1 MPTLNAR
8 PSCQLDDWPAEITET
23 LARHDAT
30 NPGQPN
36 APFPINQIVHKSN
49 DPLDADMELLARYK
63 VPVFITSRGAR
74 AQINSA
80 EHRHGGLVLHDVVNN
95 TFARKAIEKGEDGL
109 IAVAAGEGSHAG
121 VKSPF
126 ALVQDIRRCLDG
138 PLALSGCIA
147 TGRTTL
153 AALAMG
159 ADLAYIGSSFIAT
172 HEAHASDEYKQALI
186 EGTSDDVV

>member
-1 MPTLNAR
+1 M
-8 PSCQLDDWPAEITET
+8 
-23 LARHDAT
+23 
-30 NPGQPN
+30 
-36 APFPINQIVHKSN
+36 
-49 DPLDADMELLARYK
+49 
-63 VPVFITSRGAR
+63 
-74 AQINSA
+74 
-80 EHRHGGLVLHDVVNN
+80 
-95 TFARKAIEKGEDGL
+95 

-172 HEAHASDEYKQALI
+172 HEAHASDEYKQALFA
-186 EGTSDDVV
+186 GTSDDVV